1 MEPEPKRFTVRWRDG
16 SYRVSDPTLPDEV
29 HAYHADDPA
38 IVQALAVRKAC
49 HEAGLLDE
57 HGNLRKI
64 IGTLPVT
71 ADGCVVGHGAKVWP
85 RADLFIYND
94 PPNDD
99 WTTDDEAEE
108 VQFTLSGETDGWT
121 PGECYSSYEAARSA
135 AERAAKGD
143 TDGH

>member
-29 HAYHADDPA
+29 HAYHVDDPA
-38 IVQALAVRKAC
+38 IVQALAVRKAG

-71 ADGCVVGHGAKVWP
+71 KDGCIVGHQATLYLCASNAIMVWESLCTAHLPLAKP
-85 RADLFIYND
+85 SER
-94 PPNDD
+94 P
-99 WTTDDEAEE
+99 
-108 VQFTLSGETDGWT
+108 LSMIATKA
-121 PGECYSSYEAARSA
+121 YSTRSA
-135 AERAAKGD
+135 AERAAGEAGNGG
-143 TDGH
+143 TDGQ